1 MEVFFRYGKMLIKK
15 RKTKHI
21 MVVNNHIMFQYFWAL
36 SIKFPDF
43 IFAFRNLGCKYDM
56 IF

>member
-56 IF
+56 VF